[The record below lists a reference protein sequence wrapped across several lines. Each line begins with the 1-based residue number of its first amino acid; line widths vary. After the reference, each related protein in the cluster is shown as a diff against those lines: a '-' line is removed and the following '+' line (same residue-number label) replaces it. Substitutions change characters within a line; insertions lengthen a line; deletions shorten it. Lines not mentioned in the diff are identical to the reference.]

1 MSKHKEFKKSA
12 ASGDELD
19 ITSEYS
25 YLTPKDQEKIFTKT
39 ETQPV
44 ISPANKLVRRI
55 SKYPDANA
63 ELDAITARLLS
74 PVRYHEASKKYEK
87 MLKEQEREL
96 RLEAFRT
103 TPFARCSPI
112 PPVRELA
119 EWLDPSRLPWELRE
133 AATNLAAYL
142 GVELEA
148 ALLAILT
155 TMPMALRGRV
165 LIAVNDTWTEA
176 AEIFTLLIRRSGGK
190 KSEFARVLAQ
200 PFRKFEQELQLT
212 VKENERL
219 QRRNKRLLMAE
230 KSFVRGEFSKHFP
243 RGRADLANEDDPFEE
258 RLERFLGDG
267 ESISCI
273 MRTKESPEKTAPSLF
288 FASMTAKKLI
298 RKLNEQGGSLACI
311 EAEGTIFTSEI
322 MRKHKQFLLS
332 AHDMERIS
340 DASLTSG
347 EAIVPHPA
355 ISMLLMVQPSIA
367 SKFYR
372 DASAK
377 EVGLSPRFLPFFS
390 SRKTENS
397 GDSEAFHRFNTIYS
411 EKLMS
416 LLARYFT
423 QDKDRKIHILRVS
436 TEAYKLLKRV
446 DTSVTVKH
454 AFKRR
459 DFMESFESKSR
470 GHVVRLAAAIHTF
483 CHANEDVHDT
493 EISQDEMQAAI
504 SLFRVLDAHAEEAFD
519 EHGFRAY
526 QNALCI
532 IRWLLRAS
540 PGAEVF
546 ELTTREIQQGTHI
559 RKEEAEAALRILQA
573 NGLCLTYVEP
583 GKSTIVML
591 NRHFFELPWDDSLRT
606 ISSET
611 TG

>member
-1 MSKHKEFKKSA
+1 MNKLEKFFRNA
-12 ASGDELD
+12 RVGDELD
-19 ITSEYS
+19 VTGNYRYILPASEKE
-25 YLTPKDQEKIFTKT
+25 PIQKT
-39 ETQPV
+39 ETQPA
-44 ISPANKLVRRI
+44 ISPANIVVQRITKQPDMPSDLSAMTHQLLVH
-55 SKYPDANA
+55 
-63 ELDAITARLLS
+63 
-74 PVRYHEASKKYEK
+74 VRHHEAAKKYRK
-87 MLKEQEREL
+87 MEQEQEREL

-190 KSEFARVLAQ
+190 KSEFARVLAL
-200 PFRKFEQELQLT
+200 PFLEFEQELQLT
-212 VKENERL
+212 VRENERL
-219 QRRNKRLLMAE
+219 QRRNERLIMAE
-230 KSFVRGEFSKHFP
+230 KCFVRGEFSKHFP
-243 RGRADLANEDDPFEE
+243 GGRADLANEEDPFEE
-258 RLERFLGDG
+258 RLERFLRDA
-267 ESISCI
+267 ESISSV
-273 MRTKESPEKTAPSLF
+273 MRAKESPEKAAPSLF

-298 RKLNEQGGSLACI
+298 RKLKEQGSSLACI
-311 EAEGTIFTSEI
+311 EAEGTIFASEI
-322 MRKHKQFLLS
+322 MKKHKQFLLS

-397 GDSEAFHRFNTIYS
+397 GDSEAFHRFYS
-411 EKLMS
+411 ICREKIMS
-416 LLARYFT
+416 LLGRYFT
-423 QDKDRKIHILRVS
+423 QDKDRKIHTLRVS
-436 TEAYKLLKRV
+436 TEAYKLLTRV
-446 DTSVTVKH
+446 DASVTVKH

-493 EISQDEMQAAI
+493 EISQEEMQAAI

-573 NGLCLTYVEP
+573 NGLCLLYVEP

-591 NRHFFELPWDDSLRT
+591 NRHFFALPWDDSLRT